1 MNNVLFV
8 SEDPGS
14 VALQDGIRR
23 SAGRWQLRFASSS
36 AQARE
41 ALVESAYDIV
51 IVETLPGRVQ
61 DDLQVLAQTKALQ
74 PAAARIVL
82 TEPLEAG
89 VLPGVLGI
97 AHQCVAKPCAPD
109 QFWKLVERTTCM
121 YGLMNNRVIR
131 ELLGGLDRLP
141 SVPGSYVAL
150 SKAMECPEPKLSKVV
165 AIVEQDTAMAAKIL
179 QLVNSAYFGRPRK
192 ISSIPVTVT
201 LLGLERLRALALSTH
216 VFGMLSDAESRACG
230 LERLQDRSLA
240 AAQLARRFLSPIG
253 RGEEGFTV
261 GLLQDVGKLL
271 LATCLKDRYRDEH
284 EEAMRRSVSIDV
296 VERERFGASSAIVG
310 ACLLSVWGL
319 PVTIV
324 EAVAFHHAPSSVLH
338 DDTALVDAAH
348 VASALAAVIVDGGDP
363 TTCELVLDPILSS
376 RDGIAERI
384 RHWRV
389 LAAEEFASSTS
400 P

>member
-8 SEDPGS
+8 SEDPAS
-14 VALQDGIRR
+14 AALKDGIRR
-23 SAGRWQLRFASSS
+23 SAGRWQLRFALSG

-41 ALVESAYDIV
+41 ALAESAYDIV
-51 IVETLPGRVQ
+51 IVETFAGQVR
-61 DDLQVLAQTKALQ
+61 DDLEVLAQARSLQ

-82 TEPLEAG
+82 TDPLEAG
-89 VLPGVLGI
+89 LLPGALDV
-97 AHQCVAKPCAPD
+97 AHQCIAKPCAPN

-121 YGLMNNRVIR
+121 YGLMNNRAIR

-150 SKAMECPEPKLSKVV
+150 SKEMEREEPRLSEIV
-165 AIVEQDTAMAAKIL
+165 AIVERDTAMATKVL
-179 QLVNSAYFGRPRK
+179 QLVNSAYFGRPRR

-201 LLGLERLRALALSTH
+201 LLGLERLRALALGTH
-216 VFGMLSDAESRACG
+216 VFGMVSEAESHACG

-240 AAQLARRFLSPIG
+240 TAQLARRFLSPIG

-261 GLLQDVGKLL
+261 GLLQDIGKLL
-271 LATCLKDRYRDEH
+271 LAACLKDRYREVH
-284 EEAMRRSVSIDV
+284 QEAVRRSVAIDV
-296 VERERFGASSAIVG
+296 VERERFGASNAIVG

-324 EAVAFHHAPSSVLH
+324 EAVAFHNAPSGVLH

-363 TTCELVLDPILSS
+363 ITCDLALDPILSS

-384 RHWRV
+384 QTWRAI
-389 LAAEEFASSTS
+389 AAEEFAPSGS